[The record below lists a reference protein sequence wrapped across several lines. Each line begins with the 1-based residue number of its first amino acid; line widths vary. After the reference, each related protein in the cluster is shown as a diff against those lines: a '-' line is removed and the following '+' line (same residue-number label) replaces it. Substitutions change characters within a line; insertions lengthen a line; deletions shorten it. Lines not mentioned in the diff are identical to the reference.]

1 MRRDKNG
8 EDKCRFAGRHRR
20 GDRSDRQRNG
30 AKQKFPS
37 SGSRPEADSGASTE
51 EGRGNQAEEGRPGHA
66 SSGPLAEKGGEMGCR
81 GGTEEMAGDGFMRGF
96 VLDTSVILK
105 WFSESGES
113 DLDRALQLRQSM
125 LERTVFFVVPDLLFY
140 ELANALRH
148 NPNFSKK
155 DVEQALH
162 SVFEIGLEV
171 KSVNEEVMREAIS
184 LAFKHDVTVYDAY
197 FLALSIK
204 EGKPFITADYR
215 FMGRVKGFR
224 EIIKLSDI

>member
-1 MRRDKNG
+1 
-8 EDKCRFAGRHRR
+8 
-20 GDRSDRQRNG
+20 
-30 AKQKFPS
+30 
-37 SGSRPEADSGASTE
+37 
-51 EGRGNQAEEGRPGHA
+51 
-66 SSGPLAEKGGEMGCR
+66 
-81 GGTEEMAGDGFMRGF
+81 MRGF

-105 WFSESGES
+105 WFSEFGES

-125 LERTVFFVVPDLLFY
+125 FERTVLFVVPALLFY

-162 SVFEIGLEV
+162 SLFEMGLEA
-171 KSVNEEVMREAIS
+171 KSVDEEVMEEAIS
-184 LAFKHDVTVYDAY
+184 LAFKHEVTVYDAY
-197 FLALSIK
+197 FLALAKK

-224 EIIKLSDI
+224 EIIRLSDFS